1 VLPISKNIFKPD
13 KKQQKSQEHSYFIN
27 IITVCI
33 VGITKLCYT
42 SSINVTKVNVMSTS
56 EFEFIL
62 SNEIHTLEKLNKS
75 TITSVMGFTFIIE
88 KQQYAYYIIYQYFFN
103 FMVYHNFEWSCSI
116 IMYIINF
123 FPIIHLIKYNNI
135 ILFII

>member
-1 VLPISKNIFKPD
+1 MLLFVFPKVVVSWKLPKICTYFYFSHCSKSKYKKVLPISKNIFKPD

-88 KQQYAYYIIYQYFFN
+88 KQQY
-103 FMVYHNFEWSCSI
+103 V
-116 IMYIINF
+116 
-123 FPIIHLIKYNNI
+123 
-135 ILFII
+135 